1 MVAAHDAY
9 INEWNTI
16 LVDMRNYDI
25 KDRKLDVEVTG
36 PSGNKIDIQVEIEY
50 CSDDGESDD
59 KERAVVKYLPTVL
72 GKHTISIFWGRSQ
85 IRNSPSIVTVK
96 ERPSKQSHLLHLN
109 YCSNVITITV
119 YGCVAVLIQG

>member
-36 PSGNKIDIQVEIEY
+36 PSGYKINIQVEIEY

-59 KERAVVKYLPTVL
+59 KERAIIRYLPTVL
-72 GKHTISIFWGRSQ
+72 GKHTISIFWRHSQ

-96 ERPSKQSHLLHLN
+96 ERPSK
-109 YCSNVITITV
+109 
-119 YGCVAVLIQG
+119 